1 MKEFRR
7 MWKQRGMPALVLLS
21 ALWMAAVLL
30 PFPGEELLPGIR
42 PALALPVPLG
52 LFFGPAGALGAGLGA
67 LGAGLFQG
75 MGWESLVRF
84 LEFFLL
90 AFIPYRV
97 WHYLGICPPGDPCL
111 SPSKAGE
118 SLLSFALSA
127 LTGALGAA
135 LALTFS
141 SQALPWEEV
150 VRNGGSALLMS
161 LLPGS
166 LLYFLAIRPLAAIGL
181 LWQPAAEEPR
191 PAPSL
196 RFWRWAFILSPP
208 LGLVLVL
215 LFNLGI
221 WGSAA
226 ALSILLLSGL
236 LSE

>member
-1 MKEFRR
+1 MNEFRN
-7 MWKQRGMPALVLLS
+7 MWRQRSMPALVLLS

-30 PFPGEELLPGIR
+30 PFPGEEFLPGIR

-75 MGWESLVRF
+75 MSWESLVRF

-97 WHYLGICPPGDPCL
+97 WRYLGICPPGEHCL
-111 SPSKAGE
+111 SRGKAGK
-118 SLLSFALSA
+118 SLLSFALSS

-141 SQALPWEEV
+141 RQALPWEDV
-150 VRNGGSALLMS
+150 VRDGGSALLMS

-166 LLYFLAIRPLAAIGL
+166 LLYFLAVRPLFSMGL
-181 LWQPAAEEPR
+181 LWQQGVEEPR
-191 PAPSL
+191 PARGL

-208 LGLVLVL
+208 LGLLLVL
-215 LFNLGI
+215 LLDLGI
-221 WGSAA
+221 WGSAT
-226 ALSILLLSGL
+226 ALSVLLLAGIL
-236 LSE
+236 AE